1 MTVRCLLSCVC
12 NYIRVKTISVCMPGT
27 QSRFPN
33 YSRANVCL
41 AYVVING
48 KKVYMSDS
56 FLKWSGLVHI
66 EYNDMYVMPSDISRR
81 LLIYHS
87 ITSPHCGLFKLNAT
101 LRNEPSN
108 MVVTNTGL
116 FVKINNHPLSITSR
130 VTHMTDY
137 TTTEFV
143 ESLTEILEC

>member
-1 MTVRCLLSCVC
+1 MS
-12 NYIRVKTISVCMPGT
+12 GH

-48 KKVYMSDS
+48 KKVYMSDR

-66 EYNDMYVMPSDISRR
+66 EYNQMHVMPCDISRR

-87 ITSPHCGLFKLNAT
+87 ITSPHGGSFKLNAT

-108 MVVTNTGL
+108 MVVTNTGF
-116 FVKINNHPLSITSR
+116 FVKINTHPLSITSHI
-130 VTHMTDY
+130 THMTDH
-137 TTTEFV
+137 TTTGFV